1 MKEGYRVDSCH
12 LLAGNSSSLSLSL
25 VFRSRSVERFRSLN
39 ELAWGFA
46 DGSNRPLQDRCRA
59 GALNERNQ
67 GHFSS
72 PTPHFV
78 RAHHFFFRV
87 VFTFNED
94 IRSHRFDQIQW
105 SLFVKKHNGIN
116 IRESRNQP
124 CASILDNNRA
134 TCHSESAD
142 RTIRVESN
150 YKPVSL
156 ALCLLQQCQVSD
168 MKQIKAPI

>member
-67 GHFSS
+67 GHFSC

-78 RAHHFFFRV
+78 RAHYFFFRV

-116 IRESRNQP
+116 IRKRRHQP
-124 CASILDNNRA
+124 CTGILDNNWAPR
-134 TCHSESAD
+134 HSESAN
-142 RTIRVESN
+142 RTVRVESN
-150 YKPVSL
+150 HQAVSL
-156 ALCLLQQCQVSD
+156 TLGLLQ
-168 MKQIKAPI
+168 